1 MIELPYKNPA
11 ESMRLISDAQRRILI
26 LDGAMGSMLQR
37 YKLEESDYRG
47 GRFANFGHDL
57 KGNNDLLVLTQP
69 KIVQAVHQAYLD
81 AGAELIETNSF
92 NATRISQADYHLEEA
107 TYELNVAAARLVREA
122 CDRKSDQTPDRPRYC
137 VGVLGPT
144 SRTASISPDVNNP
157 GFRAISFDELAEAYR
172 ESTDGLI
179 DGGAQIIM
187 VETIFDTLNAKAAL
201 FAIDQVFERRGYRLP
216 VMISGT
222 ITDRSGRTLSG
233 QTAEA
238 FAYSL
243 RHARPFSIGLN
254 CALGARDLRPHVE
267 DLARSVD
274 ALISTH
280 PNAGLPNAFGEYD
293 ESPDDMSATLGE
305 FASSGLVN
313 IVGGCC
319 GTTPEHIRA
328 IAQAVAK
335 LPPREVPTPAPYTRL
350 AGLEPLVITPELN
363 FINVGERTNVT
374 GSAQFKKLIKDD
386 RYDLAVDVARQQ
398 VRSGAQVIDINMDEG
413 LLDSEAAMTRFVNLI
428 AAEPDIARVPLMIDS
443 SKWSVIEAGLKC
455 SQGKAIVNSI
465 SLKEGE
471 ASFLEHARKV
481 QEYGAAV
488 VVMAFDEQGQADTIE
503 RKVSICKRAYHL
515 LTEHVGMAPE
525 DIIFDPNI
533 FAIATG
539 IDEHNDYAVA
549 FIEACRQIKAA
560 MPGVHISGG
569 VSNVSFAMRG
579 NNPVREAIHS
589 VFLYHAIRAGMDMGI
604 VNAGALA
611 IYDDLPEELR
621 ERVEDVVLNRRTDAT
636 ERLLEIAPKYQ
647 GGNRE
652 SGIGN
657 RESAEWRGWEVEKRL
672 EHALVHGIDE
682 FVEADTEAARARADK
697 PLEVI
702 EGPLMAGMN
711 VVGDLFG
718 AGKMFLPQVV
728 KSARVMK
735 KAVAYL
741 IPYIEEEKR
750 RSGDVAKNNGKIL
763 MATVKGDVHDIGKNI
778 VGVVL
783 ACNNFEVVDL
793 GVMVPS
799 QKIIDTAREI
809 GADIIGLSGLITPSL
824 DEMHHVAR
832 EMQRQGM
839 TQPLLIGGAT
849 TSRAHTA
856 LKIEPHYKAPVVW
869 VKDAS
874 RAVGVAQNLVS
885 VLERER
891 FVAETRADYA
901 EVRER
906 HKDRGPGKKLV
917 SLAQARGNRFDG
929 DWANLESP
937 TPAKLGLTVFDD
949 YPLAELREYIDWTP
963 FFQTWELA
971 GRYPAILD
979 DAVVGTEARKLLDDA
994 TRMLDKLIAEKWL
1007 TARGVIGLWPANSV
1021 GEEVEVYAGE
1031 AGESKGGAGDWGLG
1045 RDGAEP
1051 AQVPA
1056 LDSRDPQLSAALE
1069 QSPPAPS
1076 PQPRLALTDPTSNKP
1091 ATPHTEATGLLA
1103 TLSFLRQQAD
1113 KPPGRPNL
1121 CLADFIAP
1129 KSSGKTDYI
1138 GAFAVTAGIG
1148 IETHVAAFE
1157 AAHDDYSAILLKALA
1172 DRLAEAFAERLHQR
1186 VRREFWGYAT
1196 EEALDNDALV
1206 EERYRGIRPAPGYP
1220 ACPDHTEKRVI
1231 FDLLQAEANTGI
1243 QLTESFAMYPAAAVS
1258 GLYFAH
1264 PDSQYFVVG
1273 RVTKEQVADYAH
1285 RRGQSMREAERW
1297 LAPVLDYDPEE

>member
-1 MIELPYKNPA
+1 MIELPYKTPA
-11 ESMRLISDAQRRILI
+11 ETERLIADAQRRILI

-37 YKLEESDYRG
+37 YKLEESDFRG
-47 GRFANFGHDL
+47 ERFAHFGHEL

-92 NATRISQADYHLEEA
+92 NATRISQADYHLESA
-107 TYELNVAAARLVREA
+107 TYDLNFAAARLVREA
-122 CDRKSDQTPDRPRYC
+122 CDRHSDLTPDRPRYC

-144 SRTASISPDVNNP
+144 SRTLSISPDVNNP

-172 ESTDGLI
+172 ESTEGLI

-201 FAIDQVFERRGYRLP
+201 FAVDQVFARRGYRLP

-238 FAYSL
+238 FAYSVV
-243 RHARPFSIGLN
+243 HARPFSIGLN
-254 CALGARDLRPHVE
+254 CALGARDLRPYVE

-293 ESPDDMSATLGE
+293 ESPEDMSGTLGE
-305 FASSGLVN
+305 FAESGLIN

-319 GTTPEHIRA
+319 GTTPAHIRA
-328 IAQAVAK
+328 IAERVARMS
-335 LPPREVPTPAPYTRL
+335 PREPARPPAHTRL
-350 AGLEPLVITPELN
+350 SGLEPLVLTPELN

-374 GSAQFKKLIKDD
+374 GSAQFKKLIKED
-386 RYDLAVDVARQQ
+386 RYDQAVDVARQQ
-398 VRSGAQVIDINMDEG
+398 VQNGAQIIDINMDEG

-471 ASFLEHARKV
+471 EAFLEHARKV

-488 VVMAFDEQGQADTIE
+488 VVMAFDEQGQADTVE

-515 LTEHVGMAPE
+515 LTDKVGMAPE

-611 IYDDLPEELR
+611 IYDDLPTELR
-621 ERVEDVVLNRRTDAT
+621 ERVEDVVLNRRADAT
-636 ERLLEIAPKYQ
+636 ERLLEIAAKYN
-647 GGNRE
+647 GTRDSGLGTRE
-652 SGIGN
+652 A
-657 RESAEWRGWEVEKRL
+657 AEWRSWEVEKRL

-682 FVEADTEAARARADK
+682 FVEGDTEEARQRANK

-750 RSGDVAKNNGKIL
+750 RSGEVSRNNGKIL

-783 ACNNFEVVDL
+783 ACNNFEVIDL
-793 GVMVPS
+793 GVMVPT
-799 QKIIDTAREI
+799 QKILDTARAV

-832 EMQRQGM
+832 EMKRQGM

-856 LKIEPHYKAPVVW
+856 LKIEPHYDQPVVW

-891 FVAETRADYA
+891 FIAEVKADYA

-906 HKDRGPGKKLV
+906 HKDRGPGKRLV
-917 SLAQARGNRFDG
+917 SLAHARGNHFDG
-929 DWANLESP
+929 DWANYHAPLP
-937 TPAKLGLTVFDD
+937 NQLGLTVFED
-949 YPLAELREYIDWTP
+949 YPLAELRELIDWTP
-963 FFQTWELA
+963 FFSTWELA

-979 DAVVGTEARKLLDDA
+979 DAVVGLEARKLLADA
-994 TRMLDKLIAEKWL
+994 NAMLDRIIAERWL
-1007 TARGVIGLWPANSV
+1007 TAKGVIGLWPANSV
-1021 GEEVEVYAGE
+1021 GEEVEVYGVDAGTRD
-1031 AGESKGGAGDWGLG
+1031 SGLG
-1045 RDGAEP
+1045 TRAQGQSSAVPDSPTLANATQEVSTEVSSGSDTHSSSPEP
-1051 AQVPA
+1051 RVPG
-1056 LDSRDPQLSAALE
+1056 P
-1069 QSPPAPS
+1069 
-1076 PQPRLALTDPTSNKP
+1076 
-1091 ATPHTEATGLLA
+1091 GLLA
-1103 TLSFLRQQAD
+1103 SLSFLRQQAD

-1121 CLADFIAP
+1121 CLADFVAP
-1129 KSSGKTDYI
+1129 KASGKTDYI

-1148 IETHVAAFE
+1148 IEQHVAAFE

-1186 VRREFWGYAT
+1186 VRREFWGYAVD
-1196 EEALDNDALV
+1196 EQLDNDALIN
-1206 EERYRGIRPAPGYP
+1206 ERYRGIRPAPGYP
-1220 ACPDHTEKRVI
+1220 ACPDHSEKGVI
-1231 FDLLQAEANTGI
+1231 FDLLQAQANTGI
-1243 QLTESFAMYPAAAVS
+1243 HLTESFAMYPAAAVS
-1258 GLYFAH
+1258 GLYFGH

-1273 RVTKEQVADYAH
+1273 RISKEQVEDYAH
-1285 RRGQSMREAERW
+1285 RRGQSLHEAERW